1 MTKKL
6 VNKLKVV
13 SFISIVLVIFIH
25 SHNINYSEIQDESLI
40 LRFNFFT
47 QFLISQ
53 GISRIAVPIFFAIS
67 GYLFFVNY
75 ISLKISYLTKINK
88 RVKSLL
94 LPYITWSLF
103 NLLLFFLLQNIL
115 KFDFFLN
122 KKQIF
127 QYTFH
132 DFFHSIF
139 IQPIPYQLWFIR
151 DLFLICLFSP
161 LIFKLLNKFKI
172 IIIIFLFIIWLMNL
186 NLVIIRN
193 ESLLFFVFG
202 SYLSIYKIPLQ
213 NKIISKYSSFGL
225 ILWIILLTIR
235 FFCFDSI
242 IFHRITII
250 MGILSFWFFYDKL
263 SIKKVLLNTQF
274 YDYTFFIFLVHE
286 PMLSFIKKILLL
298 FFDSN
303 INFYLPIYFIA
314 PLITILLSIIIG
326 VILKKKCLILYSY
339 LTGGR

>member
-1 MTKKL
+1 M

-13 SFISIVLVIFIH
+13 SFISIVLVVFIH
-25 SHNINYSEIQDESLI
+25 SYNIYYLEIQEESLM
-40 LRFNFFT
+40 LRFNFFI
-47 QFLISQ
+47 QSLISQ

-75 ISLKISYLTKINK
+75 ISFKVSYLTKINK

-94 LPYITWSLF
+94 LPYITWSILSF
-103 NLLLFFLLQNIL
+103 LLFFLLQNTL
-115 KFDFFLN
+115 RFDFFLN

-127 QYTFH
+127 HYTFY

-151 DLFLICLFSP
+151 DLFLICLLTP

-186 NLVIIRN
+186 NLVVFRN

-202 SYLSIYKIPLQ
+202 SYLSIFKIPLQ
-213 NKIISKYSSFGL
+213 NKIISKYSPYGL
-225 ILWIILLTIR
+225 ILWIILLTIKS
-235 FFCFDSI
+235 FFCFEHI
-242 IFHRITII
+242 VFHRITII
-250 MGILSFWFFYDKL
+250 LGILSFWFFYDKL
-263 SIKKVLLNTQF
+263 SNKNFFMRTKF

-286 PMLSFIKKILLL
+286 PMLSFIKKILLF
-298 FFDSN
+298 FFDSTVEVL
-303 INFYLPIYFIA
+303 LPIYFIA
-314 PLITILLSIIIG
+314 PLITILISIIVG
-326 VILKKKCLILYSY
+326 VILKNKCLILYSY